1 MRDSRSVQTEI
12 APLPSLEE
20 LQGSDQPFVMA
31 DHQGI
36 VVVINPAFEAI
47 YGWQPD
53 DLVGTSLGRFLPEA
67 FLMSHQLGFSRFQ
80 ASDVSTVL
88 GHPLRQSSRC
98 SAGSDI
104 VSKHFIIAEKHER
117 GWVFGATLPP
127 PAGGHQT
134 GSVRPAQ
141 HPAQARAVRATTE
154 PAC

>member
-20 LQGSDQPFVMA
+20 LRGSDQPFVIA

-36 VVVINPAFEAI
+36 VVAIYPAFEAI

-53 DLVGTSLGRFLPEA
+53 DLVGTSLGRFLPGA
-67 FLMSHQLGFSRFQ
+67 FQMSHQLSFSRFQ
-80 ASDVSTVL
+80 ASGTSTVPD
-88 GHPLRQSSRC
+88 HPS
-98 SAGSDI
+98 
-104 VSKHFIIAEKHER
+104 
-117 GWVFGATLPP
+117 P
-127 PAGGHQT
+127 PAGGHQI

-141 HPAQARAVRATTE
+141 HSAQARAVRATTE